1 MLRSQIKQRVQF
13 FEANS
18 QHLQRVHF
26 SHSTFMPILHG
37 AKNGSDVYLTDL
49 QELRYTTLTNLS
61 NQAAHGEIGNVTN
74 TEDIDDYL
82 YTVLKL

>member
-37 AKNGSDVYLTDL
+37 LKTGSDVYLTDL
-49 QELRYTTLTNLS
+49 QELRHTSRTNLS
-61 NQAAHGEIGNVTN
+61 NQAAPGGIGNVTN
-74 TEDIDDYL
+74 TEDIDDYFYTL
-82 YTVLKL
+82 Y